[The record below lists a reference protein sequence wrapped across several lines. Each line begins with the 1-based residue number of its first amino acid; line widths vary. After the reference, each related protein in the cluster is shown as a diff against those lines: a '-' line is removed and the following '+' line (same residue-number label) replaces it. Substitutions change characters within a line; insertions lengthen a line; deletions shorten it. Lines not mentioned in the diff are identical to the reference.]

1 MKGLKE
7 IVWKF
12 MFRKISLPHT
22 FHWAESP
29 AQAGKQPSYYCFLSS
44 AFPGNRLEGYS
55 LERARRPRCLT
66 QGIEDRGEGSLPF
79 PISLSGCFKPG
90 LYITSRKPLNYSLEK
105 WNGLR
110 GMPQRVTFGDT
121 ILKIYLVILPL
132 QWNPLIIK
140 PYFVPKFSSNCL
152 M

>member
-1 MKGLKE
+1 
-7 IVWKF
+7 

-22 FHWAESP
+22 FHWAVSP

-44 AFPGNRLEGYS
+44 AFLGNRLEVYS
-55 LERARRPRCLT
+55 LERTRGPRCLT
-66 QGIEDRGEGSLPF
+66 QGRQDRGGGSLPF
-79 PISLSGCFKPG
+79 PVPLSGCFKPG

-110 GMPQRVTFGDT
+110 GMPQKVTFGGT

-132 QWNPLIIK
+132 HRNPLINK
-140 PYFVPKFSSNCL
+140 PYFVQKFSNNCL
-152 M
+152 MYLSLLWIDS